1 MSGLG
6 RSAQEKSAIS
16 YFAQR
21 LKGLELGDSDAVAN
35 GTRVVDDI
43 LAALR
48 PHGIDPFKSTQGN
61 EYATRDQFTAP
72 RLKAGLTIADIKNH
86 WNRPLLVILGED
98 KVREL
103 VNFIVINVADQQGKD
118 LRAAANE
125 YNKNYPRYGDPAKW
139 DPTDKVNTGLRD
151 IDADLYPEFAT
162 RVDTWRGKTSD
173 SEVSQLVE
181 RHGTLNA
188 AIRHLVSTNAL

>member
-6 RSAQEKSAIS
+6 RSAQEKAAIS

-21 LKGLELGDSDAVAN
+21 LKGLELSDSDAVAN
-35 GTRVVDDI
+35 ATRVVDDI

-98 KVREL
+98 KVNR
-103 VNFIVINVADQQGKD
+103 
-118 LRAAANE
+118 
-125 YNKNYPRYGDPAKW
+125 PA
-139 DPTDKVNTGLRD
+139 
-151 IDADLYPEFAT
+151 F
-162 RVDTWRGKTSD
+162 
-173 SEVSQLVE
+173 
-181 RHGTLNA
+181 
-188 AIRHLVSTNAL
+188 

>member
-1 MSGLG
+1 M
-6 RSAQEKSAIS
+6 
-16 YFAQR
+16 
-21 LKGLELGDSDAVAN
+21 
-35 GTRVVDDI
+35 
-43 LAALR
+43 
-48 PHGIDPFKSTQGN
+48 
-61 EYATRDQFTAP
+61 
-72 RLKAGLTIADIKNH
+72 
-86 WNRPLLVILGED
+86 
-98 KVREL
+98 REL

-118 LRAAANE
+118 LRAAASD

-139 DPTDKVNTGLRD
+139 DSTDKVNTGLRD

-173 SEVSQLVE
+173 SEVSRLVE